1 MIRELT
7 CIVCPKGCQLRV
19 ELDENKNILSVSGHT
34 CKRGEVYAISE
45 CTNPQRSITSTVR
58 VSNRE
63 NVMVSVKTKDTVSKN
78 KIFEVMKVIRSLSV
92 EAPLEIGDELC
103 DNVAGTK
110 IIATK
115 KVE

>member
-1 MIRELT
+1 
-7 CIVCPKGCQLRV
+7 
-19 ELDENKNILSVSGHT
+19 
-34 CKRGEVYAISE
+34 
-45 CTNPQRSITSTVR
+45 
-58 VSNRE
+58 
-63 NVMVSVKTKDTVSKN
+63 MVSVKTKDTVSKN